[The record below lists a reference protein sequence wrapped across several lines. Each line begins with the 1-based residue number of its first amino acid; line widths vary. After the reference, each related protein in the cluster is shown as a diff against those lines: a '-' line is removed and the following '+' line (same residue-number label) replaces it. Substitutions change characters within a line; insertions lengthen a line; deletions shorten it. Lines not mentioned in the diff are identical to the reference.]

1 MDGDRPT
8 GDRPAGDRDAQ
19 HPRQRIRRRLGAR
32 PETLPFLHLVPNLV
46 TIVGL
51 CSGLT
56 ALRLGFAGRFEPAVA
71 LVIFA
76 AVLDGVD
83 GLLARRLNAASRFG
97 SELDSLSDF
106 VCFGV
111 VPAML
116 VYQMALAGAADL
128 AWTAA
133 LVFSVCACLRLARFN
148 VNRDAPV
155 VGKAHFVGVPAPAG
169 ALLGLLPAYVT
180 FAGIADARDVPWL
193 VAPWLVVVGT
203 LMISRLRT
211 FAPKGLR
218 IQRGSARWLLVGAAL
233 VVGVGLSD
241 FWLLMILLS
250 VAYLATL
257 AAPLAGARRRPP
269 ERPAE
274 RPAEPGD

>member
-1 MDGDRPT
+1 MDGDRPE
-8 GDRPAGDRDAQ
+8 P
-19 HPRQRIRRRLGAR
+19 QRRRLRRRLGAR

-76 AVLDGVD
+76 ALIDGLDG
-83 GLLARRLNAASRFG
+83 LIARRLNAQSRFG

-116 VYQMALAGAADL
+116 VYAMALSGTVDI
-128 AWTAA
+128 AWTVA
-133 LVFSVCACLRLARFN
+133 LVFAVCACLRLARFN
-148 VNRDAPV
+148 VNRDAPMP
-155 VGKAHFVGVPAPAG
+155 GTAHFVGVPAPAG
-169 ALLGLLPAYVT
+169 ALLGLVPLYVT
-180 FAGIADARDVPWL
+180 FADIADARDYPWL
-193 VAPWLVVVGT
+193 VAPWLAFVGT
-203 LMISRLRT
+203 LMICRLRT

-218 IQRGSARWLLVGAAL
+218 IQRRSARWLLVGAAL
-233 VVGVGLSD
+233 VVGLGISN

-250 VAYLATL
+250 AAYLATL
-257 AAPLAGARRRPP
+257 AVALAVRRRPHS
-269 ERPAE
+269 ADI
-274 RPAEPGD
+274 GDIGG

>member
-1 MDGDRPT
+1 M
-8 GDRPAGDRDAQ
+8 
-19 HPRQRIRRRLGAR
+19 H
-32 PETLPFLHLVPNLV
+32 FLHLVPNLV

-76 AVLDGVD
+76 AVIDGLD

-133 LVFSVCACLRLARFN
+133 LVFSVCTCLRLARFN
-148 VNRDAPV
+148 VNRDAPAI
-155 VGKAHFVGVPAPAG
+155 GKAHFVGVPAPAG

-180 FAGIADARDVPWL
+180 FYGVADARDFPWL
-193 VAPWLVVVGT
+193 VAPWLVVVGA
-203 LMISRLRT
+203 LMICRLRT
-211 FAPKGLR
+211 FALKGLR
-218 IQRGSARWLLVGAAL
+218 IQRRSARWLLVGAAL
-233 VVGVGLSD
+233 LVGVGISD

-250 VAYLATL
+250 VAYLVTL
-257 AAPLAGARRRPP
+257 AVALVAARRRPS
-269 ERPAE
+269 RPV
-274 RPAEPGD
+274 EPGG